1 MIVKSYSLAIS
12 RAMYFFFCSRGIF
25 TDSKFLVPCCSA
37 PVSRISQP
45 LWLMRL
51 RVCNG
56 SPHRGRNKWSISVR
70 RAREQWLV
78 GIINYMR
85 VIGTIND
92 SVSKTG
98 RTTYAHCPL
107 PVGGIECDRRHNLL
121 VIYCLKW
128 KIYVVSGE
136 YFF

>member
-1 MIVKSYSLAIS
+1 
-12 RAMYFFFCSRGIF
+12 
-25 TDSKFLVPCCSA
+25 
-37 PVSRISQP
+37 
-45 LWLMRL
+45 MRL

-56 SPHRGRNKWSISVR
+56 SPHRGRNKWFISVR

-92 SVSKTG
+92 RVSKTG

-107 PVGGIECDRRHNLL
+107 PVGGIECDRRHNL
-121 VIYCLKW
+121 
-128 KIYVVSGE
+128 VSNLLFE
-136 YFF
+136 VENLRHFDEISFNIMHIFIAWV